1 MTVSLSTAV
10 FPAKIAR
17 LVPLLGSNRDGEII
31 ATVHAIGRSLK
42 SAGRDWH
49 DLAAA
54 IETNTTSRL
63 SAAAAHRDWRGDLK
77 FCAQTF
83 DRLNERERDFVASLV
98 SSTAWREPTEKQLKW
113 LGDIA
118 ARLRS
123 SAA

>member
-1 MTVSLSTAV
+1 MTVSLSVAV

-42 SAGRDWH
+42 SAGCDWH

-63 SAAAAHRDWRGDLK
+63 SAAAAHRDWRADLK
-77 FCAQTF
+77 LCAKNF
-83 DRLNERERDFVASLV
+83 GLLNDRERDFVTSLA
-98 SSTAWREPTEKQLKW
+98 SSTHWRAPSTRQEAWLSA
-113 LGDIA
+113 IA
-118 ARLRS
+118 DRLRS
-123 SAA
+123 AA